1 MGSNLVSMRWSVPGG
16 LDVRRQVSSAPL
28 YVVWLPRQKKGA
40 FLHGE
45 GVDGSTDSC
54 GHWALISF
62 DVTCEQATRFPSI
75 PLDYREDSKSTLRP
89 RRDLE
94 KMAGLREFLIDGAGR
109 SRLVRGKN
117 PDPPCL
123 LTSKTLSRFY
133 MSSVVLRLE

>member
-1 MGSNLVSMRWSVPGG
+1 MFADRSARHLCTSFGYRGK
-16 LDVRRQVSSAPL
+16 RRAPSCTT
-28 YVVWLPRQKKGA
+28 
-40 FLHGE
+40 E

-54 GHWALISF
+54 RHWALISF
-62 DVTCEQATRFPSI
+62 NVTCEQATRFPSI

-94 KMAGLREFLIDGAGR
+94 KMAGLREFLIDEAGR
-109 SRLVRGKN
+109 IRLVRGKN